1 MYITLDQIKEKIPEL
16 YNQMMASGKDYTNK
30 VFIFNNGS
38 LFALDKQ
45 FMADNLGVNTD
56 EMGGS
61 RRINPE
67 ANSTGT

>member
-1 MYITLDQIKEKIPEL
+1 
-16 YNQMMASGKDYTNK
+16 MMASGKDYTNK

-56 EMGGS
+56 EVGGS